1 MLTRLGVNAEPLP
14 RGRTAIQHLLSGRPV
29 EIVTYRLSVLRRPFA
44 TALFAR
50 ALSVRG
56 CVIRDI
62 EGTRREIRPPTV
74 VRLAVGLLRDYALSF
89 GLRRRAA
96 KRVRSSGP
104 KRNSIRLDGTKPPAY
119 LRTDLW
125 FGVESGGSVAHTTG
139 VIESLGRLLGQR
151 PTLITTDDL
160 PAVEGSAD
168 STRVDLG
175 TRYWDFPED
184 LAFVANEQIEAEAAR
199 ILTRATP
206 AFVYHRYSLSSD
218 VGARLSARLGVPLV
232 LEYNGSEVW
241 IAQNWGKPLRHR
253 TLSKDIE
260 LFALRSA
267 AIVVVVSQPMH
278 DELVQR
284 GIDPQKILVNPNGV
298 DPDRYSPSIDG
309 TEVRTREGVDGMVV
323 FGFIGTFGPWH
334 GAEVL
339 ARAFVQLLSDAPALK
354 DRVRLLMIGD
364 GPRRAAT
371 EAIIREARLSTA
383 VHFTGRTRQEDGP
396 AHLAACDVLLS
407 PHVPNHDGTPF
418 FGSPTKLFEYMAM
431 GKPIIAS
438 RLDQI
443 GEVLTDNVTA
453 LLVSPGDTDEL
464 AAAMR
469 ALLDDPQRRARLG
482 AAARREAV
490 ANHTWLEHTRRILD
504 RLRSTYA

>member
-1 MLTRLGVNAEPLP
+1 
-14 RGRTAIQHLLSGRPV
+14 
-29 EIVTYRLSVLRRPFA
+29 
-44 TALFAR
+44 
-50 ALSVRG
+50 
-56 CVIRDI
+56 
-62 EGTRREIRPPTV
+62 
-74 VRLAVGLLRDYALSF
+74 
-89 GLRRRAA
+89 
-96 KRVRSSGP
+96 
-104 KRNSIRLDGTKPPAY
+104 
-119 LRTDLW
+119 
-125 FGVESGGSVAHTTG
+125 
-139 VIESLGRLLGQR
+139 
-151 PTLITTDDL
+151 
-160 PAVEGSAD
+160 
-168 STRVDLG
+168 
-175 TRYWDFPED
+175 
-184 LAFVANEQIEAEAAR
+184 
-199 ILTRATP
+199 
-206 AFVYHRYSLSSD
+206 
-218 VGARLSARLGVPLV
+218 
-232 LEYNGSEVW
+232 
-241 IAQNWGKPLRHR
+241 
-253 TLSKDIE
+253 
-260 LFALRSA
+260 
-267 AIVVVVSQPMH
+267 
-278 DELVQR
+278 
-284 GIDPQKILVNPNGV
+284 
-298 DPDRYSPSIDG
+298 
-309 TEVRTREGVDGMVV
+309 MVV